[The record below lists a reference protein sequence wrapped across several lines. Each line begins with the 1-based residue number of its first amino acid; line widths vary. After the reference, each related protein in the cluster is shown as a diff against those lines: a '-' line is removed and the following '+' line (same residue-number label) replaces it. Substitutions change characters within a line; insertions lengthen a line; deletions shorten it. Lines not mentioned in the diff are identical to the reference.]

1 MLFGKVMRK
10 LERKKDRYERGFG
23 SVDDV
28 LGDFHEGGGEW
39 KATCRG

>member
-10 LERKKDRYERGFG
+10 LEDKKDRYGRGFG

-28 LGDFHEGGGEW
+28 LGYFHGGSGEW
-39 KATCRG
+39 KAACGG